1 MSAGLVCL
9 ERQSWSLNQLS
20 TEDEM
25 GWLIVEEVLEA
36 SVSPR
41 IRELGLRRP
50 SNPCCPELPKAIW

>member
-9 ERQSWSLNQLS
+9 EGQSLSLNQLS

-25 GWLIVEEVLEA
+25 RWLIVEEVLEA

-41 IRELGLRRP
+41 IRELGLSRA
-50 SNPCCPELPKAIW
+50 SNPCCPELP